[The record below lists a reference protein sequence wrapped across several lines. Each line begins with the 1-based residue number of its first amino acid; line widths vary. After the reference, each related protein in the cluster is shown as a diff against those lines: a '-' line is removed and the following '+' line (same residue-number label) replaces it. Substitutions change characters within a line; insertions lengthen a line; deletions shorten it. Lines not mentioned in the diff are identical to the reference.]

1 MRLKHPKFQLTEKK
15 IWTGQKM
22 SHKFFREIKET
33 VNKLEHV
40 LQLVNETQ
48 LAVTNRQKE
57 NLALHFICYLH
68 LISL

>member
-22 SHKFFREIKET
+22 SQKFFAKIIKT

-48 LAVTNRQKE
+48 LEVTNRQKA
-57 NLALHFICYLH
+57 NLALHFTC
-68 LISL
+68 